1 MVKRVRK
8 TGRKIDVSAE
18 LQAVEEAADARQ
30 MMEKSADELFMVDT
44 QGSFKGVPKA
54 LRYIV
59 KNSTKEGKTSTVPSE
74 ARLLE
79 RKMKSVQQKKG
90 SKPNPNQQ
98 KLTDLWAD
106 DEEAK
111 VINNGP
117 AQRGHRVP
125 KSIRHSAN
133 LAPAVTIAM
142 PGQSV
147 NPDGDDAKELL
158 FTAAAVQQEQEQRG
172 RRTPMWDDTEEGP
185 LVSSSNSMKAGDEID
200 PIETKKEVGQPERKT
215 QKQKNK
221 EARHQALMLEHQ
233 RRKEARMRQHLK
245 QHPNADLKKLKAEEE
260 RLRVRREYINKLK
273 AASLANEAKGIRTR
287 RLKTGRHVFMERGPE
302 LGGQSQDS
310 LRRVVPQGSAITERA
325 MAQYRRGKLEQ
336 HGNLSGTKTR

>member
-18 LQAVEEAADARQ
+18 LQAVEEAADAKQ
-30 MMEKSADELFMVDT
+30 MMEKSAEELFMVDT

-59 KNSTKEGKTSTVPSE
+59 KNSTKEGKTATVPSE

-79 RKMKSVQQKKG
+79 RKMKSVQQKK
-90 SKPNPNQQ
+90 SKSKLNPNQQ
-98 KLTDLWAD
+98 KIADPWAD
-106 DEEAK
+106 EGEEKAE

-125 KSIRHSAN
+125 KSIRHAAN

-147 NPDGDDAKELL
+147 NPDEDDAKELL

-172 RRTPMWDDTEEGP
+172 RRTPMWDETEEGP
-185 LVSSSNSMKAGDEID
+185 LVTTPKSVKAG
-200 PIETKKEVGQPERKT
+200 
-215 QKQKNK
+215 
-221 EARHQALMLEHQ
+221 
-233 RRKEARMRQHLK
+233 
-245 QHPNADLKKLKAEEE
+245 AEESSE
-260 RLRVRREYINKLK
+260 
-273 AASLANEAKGIRTR
+273 AAEVKEGAA
-287 RLKTGRHVFMERGPE
+287 
-302 LGGQSQDS
+302 GQ
-310 LRRVVPQGSAITERA
+310 
-325 MAQYRRGKLEQ
+325 
-336 HGNLSGTKTR
+336 